1 MSSKHGGRGSR
12 VGRALKIRV
21 AAMELHELKSQD
33 ALRDALLTMNS
44 RSGGRIFLLKKN
56 ILRET
61 LMNNF
66 NTNFNYSKSGVITE
80 SSKMSLQG

>member
-12 VGRALKIRV
+12 VGRALKMR
-21 AAMELHELKSQD
+21 AATMELYELKSQD
-33 ALRDALLTMNS
+33 ALRDALLTINS
-44 RSGGRIFLLKKN
+44 RSGRRIFLLKKN

-66 NTNFNYSKSGVITE
+66 NTNFN
-80 SSKMSLQG
+80 

>member
-1 MSSKHGGRGSR
+1 
-12 VGRALKIRV
+12 
-21 AAMELHELKSQD
+21 MELYEVKSQV
-33 ALRDALLTMNS
+33 ALRDALLTMNY

-66 NTNFNYSKSGVITE
+66 NTKFNSKSGVITE

>member
-1 MSSKHGGRGSR
+1 
-12 VGRALKIRV
+12 
-21 AAMELHELKSQD
+21 MELYEVKSQD

-44 RSGGRIFLLKKN
+44 RSGGRIFL
-56 ILRET
+56 LRET